1 MKILKLILK
10 VLMRIIVV
18 SAVLVFFFSMMAGMY
33 YKSAPRNIRIAIV
46 DEDRSPLSR
55 SVLHNIRATDYYQI
69 VSEPVDYLS
78 LQKMIDRNE
87 IDMGI
92 IIPHDA
98 FHDLQ
103 NNIEVRIMAALNG
116 TANPSVT
123 GTALSKLNQI
133 ISVLNG
139 QLAMQVRVEDLGSI
153 PNSRHAKGPKLSVS
167 ERVYYT
173 PSLSMETSVLPAFMG
188 LAMQTISMLTILI
201 ALTGSLKIWKQKFS
215 YITNARQMPVKE
227 LIRPAIVSC
236 IIAGTAISV
245 AFYTTMLLFGV
256 PFEKTEIW
264 NVVAVIFLF
273 TLAMESISYFLV
285 LNINKGAILAAIIT
299 LIVLPAFMYSGFMV
313 AIEQMADIPAKIGGL
328 FPLRYYLKAL
338 YLVFNHHQSLAVAQ
352 PFMNKLWQFSALFFS
367 LSAVSIF
374 IGQLERKRIMKKFNI
389 EQNKLLNTQEAQ
401 S

>member
-1 MKILKLILK
+1 
-10 VLMRIIVV
+10 MRIIVV

-33 YKSAPRNIRIAIV
+33 HQNAPRNIRIGIV
-46 DEDRSPLSR
+46 DEDRSSLSR
-55 SVLHNIRATDYYQI
+55 SVLYNIRATDYYQI

-92 IIPHDA
+92 VIPHDA
-98 FHDLQ
+98 FRDIQ
-103 NNIEVRIMAALNG
+103 NNREARIMAALNG

-133 ISVLNG
+133 VSVLNG
-139 QLAMQVRVEDLGSI
+139 QLAMQIRAEDLGSI

-167 ERVYYT
+167 ERVYYS

-201 ALTGSLKIWKQKFS
+201 ALTGSLKIWKQKLPF
-215 YITNARQMPVKE
+215 ITNARQMPVKE
-227 LIRPAIVSC
+227 LIRPAVISC

-245 AFYTTMLLFGV
+245 AFFTTMHLFGV

-313 AIEQMADIPAKIGGL
+313 AIEQMADIPAKIGGW

-338 YLVFNHHQSLAVAQ
+338 YLVFNHHQPLAVAQ
-352 PFMNKLWQFSALFFS
+352 PYMNKLWQFSALFFS

-374 IGQLERKRIMKKFNI
+374 IGQLERKRRMKKFKI